1 MEIYIVYVLGK
12 NDYQD
17 GTLYG
22 VFSSFENIVK
32 ERKDIR
38 TYLRDALK
46 NEKNESYH
54 YIYSDAFMLE
64 KRILDDSSTMI
75 EKSYWIWSY
84 DTNEYVID
92 KHYS

>member
-1 MEIYIVYVLGK
+1 MEIYIVYALGK
-12 NDYQD
+12 NDYKD

-38 TYLRDALK
+38 TYLSDALK

-64 KRILDDSSTMI
+64 KRILDDSSTLI

-84 DTNEYVID
+84 EVNEYVID
-92 KHYS
+92 KQYQ